1 MTMRPLLCWL
11 LPFFGAFLLG
21 PAAAAAA
28 APEAPRPNIVFVLAD
43 DVGFTDIEPYGSEIR
58 TPTLRAL
65 AEEGLRFSN
74 FHTAANCAP
83 SRAMLLTGVNNHLAG
98 VPNIPELLTP
108 TQRQAANY
116 QGVLSHRVV
125 TVASLLEAS
134 GYHTYLA
141 GKWHLGSAP
150 DQRPSARGFE
160 RTFALMDSG
169 ADNWEQRPYLA
180 IYDEAN
186 WFADGERT
194 TLPEDFYSSEF
205 LVDKTLEFIED
216 GLGDGRPFFAYLPF
230 QAVHL
235 PVQAPREY
243 TERYLGIY
251 DGGWDALREARRE
264 RAQAWGVIPSE
275 VPMVRMESTADWD
288 ALDGERRRFEA
299 KRMAVYAGM
308 LEAMDFHLGRLVAS
322 LKARGL
328 YENTIFI
335 FTSDN
340 GPEMRGPANPHG
352 VIASR
357 MATNLG
363 YDQSYE
369 RLGER
374 GSYNSISPSFASAAA
389 SPFAYYKFH
398 VGEGGMRVPLIITN
412 VPGQDRGAVVDA
424 FSWATDIAPTLLAA
438 AGVAPPE
445 GRFGGRPVLPM
456 SGKNLLPVLRG
467 EASAAYGAD
476 ESIGYELTGHGVLFQ
491 GDYKARRHAPPEGD
505 GSWMLY
511 NLVQDPGETEDLSA
525 KEPERLARMIAA
537 YEAFEASHGVQP
549 LPAGYSQ
556 VGQLVSNMFMARL
569 REPLLTVLLTA
580 LVLLAAAGWLRRGRS
595 A

>member
-1 MTMRPLLCWL
+1 MLRGWLSRFLPLA
-11 LPFFGAFLLG
+11 GALLLG
-21 PAAAAAA
+21 AAVAVAA
-28 APEAPRPNIVFVLAD
+28 EEPRPNIVFILAD

-58 TPTLRAL
+58 TPTLSAL

-74 FHTAANCAP
+74 YHTAANCAP
-83 SRAMLLTGVNNHLAG
+83 SRAMLLTGVNSHLAG
-98 VPNIPELLTP
+98 VPNIPEMLSP
-108 TQRQAANY
+108 RQRQEENY
-116 QGVLSHRVV
+116 QGVLSKRVV
-125 TVASLLEAS
+125 TLASLLENA

-150 DQRPSARGFE
+150 DQLPSARGFE

-205 LVDKTLEFIED
+205 LVDKTLEFIEGGLED
-216 GLGDGRPFFAYLPF
+216 GKPFFAYVPF
-230 QAVHL
+230 QAVHM
-235 PVQAPREY
+235 PVQAPRAF
-243 TERYLGIY
+243 TERYLGTY
-251 DGGWDALREARRE
+251 DGGWDALREARRA
-264 RAQAWGVIPSE
+264 RAEGKGV
-275 VPMVRMESTADWD
+275 VPPGVSMVRMESTADWD
-288 ALDGERRRFEA
+288 SLEPERQRYEA

-308 LEAMDFHLGRLVAS
+308 LEAMDFHLGRLVAY
-322 LKARGL
+322 LKDRGL
-328 YENTIFI
+328 YENTIFV

-340 GPEMRGPANPHG
+340 GPEVRGAVDPQGFA
-352 VIASR
+352 ITQLA
-357 MATNLG
+357 LG
-363 YDQSYE
+363 PGYENSYE

-412 VPGQDRGAVVDA
+412 VPGQNRGEISDA

-438 AGVAPPE
+438 AGVSPPE

-467 EASAAYGAD
+467 EASAAYGPE
-476 ESIGYELTGHGVLFQ
+476 ESVGYELTGHGVLFQ
-491 GDYKARRHAPPEGD
+491 GPYKAMRHAPPVGD
-505 GSWMLY
+505 GSWALY
-511 NLVQDPGETEDLSA
+511 NIALDPGEREDLSA

-537 YEAFEASHGVQP
+537 YGAFEASHGVQP
-549 LPAGYSQ
+549 IPPGYSQ
-556 VGQLVSNMFMARL
+556 VGQLLSNFFASQL
-569 REPLLTVLLTA
+569 REPFMVFLMTA
-580 LVLLAAAGWLRRGRS
+580 LILLAAGGWLRRGRS
-595 A
+595 S

>member
-288 ALDGERRRFEA
+288 ALDGERQRFEA

>member
-1 MTMRPLLCWL
+1 
-11 LPFFGAFLLG
+11 
-21 PAAAAAA
+21 
-28 APEAPRPNIVFVLAD
+28 
-43 DVGFTDIEPYGSEIR
+43 
-58 TPTLRAL
+58 
-65 AEEGLRFSN
+65 
-74 FHTAANCAP
+74 
-83 SRAMLLTGVNNHLAG
+83 
-98 VPNIPELLTP
+98 
-108 TQRQAANY
+108 
-116 QGVLSHRVV
+116 
-125 TVASLLEAS
+125 
-134 GYHTYLA
+134 
-141 GKWHLGSAP
+141 
-150 DQRPSARGFE
+150 
-160 RTFALMDSG
+160 
-169 ADNWEQRPYLA
+169 
-180 IYDEAN
+180 
-186 WFADGERT
+186 
-194 TLPEDFYSSEF
+194 
-205 LVDKTLEFIED
+205 
-216 GLGDGRPFFAYLPF
+216 
-230 QAVHL
+230 
-235 PVQAPREY
+235 
-243 TERYLGIY
+243 
-251 DGGWDALREARRE
+251 
-264 RAQAWGVIPSE
+264 
-275 VPMVRMESTADWD
+275 
-288 ALDGERRRFEA
+288 
-299 KRMAVYAGM
+299 
-308 LEAMDFHLGRLVAS
+308 LGRLVAS

-412 VPGQDRGAVVDA
+412 VPGQDRGAVVEA

-438 AGVAPPE
+438 AGVSPPE

-456 SGKNLLPVLRG
+456 SGKNLLPVLGG

-491 GDYKARRHAPPEGD
+491 GDYKARRHAPPVGEGR
-505 GSWMLY
+505 WALY
-511 NLVQDPGETEDLSA
+511 NIVQDPGETKDLSA

>member
-1 MTMRPLLCWL
+1 MLRGWLSRFLPLA
-11 LPFFGAFLLG
+11 GALLLG
-21 PAAAAAA
+21 AAVAVAA
-28 APEAPRPNIVFVLAD
+28 EEPRPNIVFILAD

-58 TPTLRAL
+58 TPTLSAL

-74 FHTAANCAP
+74 YHTAANCAP

-98 VPNIPELLTP
+98 VPNIPEMLSP
-108 TQRQAANY
+108 RQRQEENY
-116 QGVLSHRVV
+116 QGVLSKRVV
-125 TVASLLEAS
+125 TLASLLENA

-150 DQRPSARGFE
+150 DQLPSARGFE

-205 LVDKTLEFIED
+205 LVDKTLEFIEGGLED
-216 GLGDGRPFFAYLPF
+216 GKPFFAYVPF
-230 QAVHL
+230 QAVHM
-235 PVQAPREY
+235 PVQAPRAF
-243 TERYLGIY
+243 TERYLGTY
-251 DGGWDALREARRE
+251 DGGWDALREARRA
-264 RAQAWGVIPSE
+264 RAEGKGV
-275 VPMVRMESTADWD
+275 VPPGVSMVRMESTADWD
-288 ALDGERRRFEA
+288 SLEPERQRYEA

-308 LEAMDFHLGRLVAS
+308 LEAMDFHLGRLVAY
-322 LKARGL
+322 LKDRGL
-328 YENTIFI
+328 YENTIFV

-340 GPEMRGPANPHG
+340 GPEVRGAVDPQGFA
-352 VIASR
+352 ITQLA
-357 MATNLG
+357 LG
-363 YDQSYE
+363 PGYENSYE

-412 VPGQDRGAVVDA
+412 VPGQNRGEISDA

-438 AGVAPPE
+438 AGVSPPE

-467 EASAAYGAD
+467 EASAAYGPE
-476 ESIGYELTGHGVLFQ
+476 ESVGYELTGHGVLFQ
-491 GDYKARRHAPPEGD
+491 GPYKAMRHAPPVGD
-505 GSWMLY
+505 GSWALY
-511 NLVQDPGETEDLSA
+511 NIALDPGEREDLSA

-537 YEAFEASHGVQP
+537 YGAFEASHGVQP
-549 LPAGYSQ
+549 IPPGYSQ
-556 VGQLVSNMFMARL
+556 VGQLLSNFFASQL
-569 REPLLTVLLTA
+569 REPFLVLLMTA
-580 LVLLAAAGWLRRGRS
+580 LVLLGAGGWLRRGRS
-595 A
+595 S

>member
-1 MTMRPLLCWL
+1 MALRCWL
-11 LPFFGAFLLG
+11 SRALPLAGALLLG
-21 PAAAAAA
+21 AAVAVAA
-28 APEAPRPNIVFVLAD
+28 EEPRPNIVFILAD

-58 TPTLRAL
+58 TPTLSAL

-74 FHTAANCAP
+74 YHTAANCAP

-98 VPNIPELLTP
+98 VPNIPEMLSP
-108 TQRQAANY
+108 RQRQEENY
-116 QGVLSHRVV
+116 QGVLSKRVV
-125 TVASLLEAS
+125 TLASLLENA

-150 DQRPSARGFE
+150 DQLPSARGFE

-205 LVDKTLEFIED
+205 LVDKTLEFIEGGLED
-216 GLGDGRPFFAYLPF
+216 GKPFFAYVPF
-230 QAVHL
+230 QAVHM
-235 PVQAPREY
+235 PVQAPRAF
-243 TERYLGIY
+243 TERYLGTY
-251 DGGWDALREARRE
+251 DGGWDAVREARRA
-264 RAQAWGVIPSE
+264 RAEGKGV
-275 VPMVRMESTADWD
+275 VPPGVSMVRMKSTADWD
-288 ALDGERRRFEA
+288 SLEPERQRYEA

-308 LEAMDFHLGRLVAS
+308 LEAMDFHLGRLVAY
-322 LKARGL
+322 LKDRGL
-328 YENTIFI
+328 YENTIFV

-340 GPEMRGPANPHG
+340 GPEVRGAVDPQGFA
-352 VIASR
+352 ITQLA
-357 MATNLG
+357 LG
-363 YDQSYE
+363 PGYENSYE

-412 VPGQDRGAVVDA
+412 VPGQNRGGISDA

-438 AGVAPPE
+438 AGVSSPE

-467 EASAAYGAD
+467 EASAAYGPE
-476 ESIGYELTGHGVLFQ
+476 ESVGYELTGHGVLFQ
-491 GDYKARRHAPPEGD
+491 GPYKAMRHAPPVGD
-505 GSWMLY
+505 GSWALY
-511 NLVQDPGETEDLSA
+511 NIVLDPGEREDLSA
-525 KEPERLARMIAA
+525 KDPERLARMIAA
-537 YEAFEASHGVQP
+537 YGAFEASHGVQP
-549 LPAGYSQ
+549 IPPGYSQ
-556 VGQLVSNMFMARL
+556 VGQLLSNFFASQL
-569 REPLLTVLLTA
+569 REPFLVLLMTA
-580 LVLLAAAGWLRRGRS
+580 LVLLGAGGWLRRGRS
-595 A
+595 S

>member
-1 MTMRPLLCWL
+1 MALRGWLSRFLPLA
-11 LPFFGAFLLG
+11 GALLLG
-21 PAAAAAA
+21 AAVAVAA
-28 APEAPRPNIVFVLAD
+28 EEPRPNIVFILAD

-58 TPTLRAL
+58 TPTLSAL

-74 FHTAANCAP
+74 YHTAANCAP

-98 VPNIPELLTP
+98 VPNIPEMLSP
-108 TQRQAANY
+108 RQRQEENY
-116 QGVLSHRVV
+116 QGVLSKRVV
-125 TVASLLEAS
+125 TLASLLENA

-150 DQRPSARGFE
+150 DQLPSARGFE

-205 LVDKTLEFIED
+205 LVDKTLEFIEGGLED
-216 GLGDGRPFFAYLPF
+216 GKPFFAYVPF
-230 QAVHL
+230 QAVHM
-235 PVQAPREY
+235 PVQAPRAF
-243 TERYLGIY
+243 TERYLGTY
-251 DGGWDALREARRE
+251 DGGWDALREARRA
-264 RAQAWGVIPSE
+264 RAEGKGV
-275 VPMVRMESTADWD
+275 VPPGVSMVRMESTADWD
-288 ALDGERRRFEA
+288 SLEPERQRYEA

-308 LEAMDFHLGRLVAS
+308 LEAMDFHLSRLVAY
-322 LKARGL
+322 LKDRGL
-328 YENTIFI
+328 YENTIFV

-340 GPEMRGPANPHG
+340 GPEVRGAVDPQGFA
-352 VIASR
+352 ITQFA
-357 MATNLG
+357 LG
-363 YDQSYE
+363 PGYENSYE

-412 VPGQDRGAVVDA
+412 VPGQKRGAISDA

-438 AGVAPPE
+438 AGVSPPE

-467 EASAAYGAD
+467 EASAAYGPE
-476 ESIGYELTGHGVLFQ
+476 ESVGYELTGHGVLFQ
-491 GDYKARRHAPPEGD
+491 GPYKAMRHAPPVGD
-505 GSWMLY
+505 GSWALY
-511 NLVQDPGETEDLSA
+511 NIALDPGEREDLST

-537 YEAFEASHGVQP
+537 YGAFEASHGVQP
-549 LPAGYSQ
+549 IPPGYSQ
-556 VGQLVSNMFMARL
+556 VGQLLSNFFASQL
-569 REPLLTVLLTA
+569 REPFLVLLMTA
-580 LVLLAAAGWLRRGRS
+580 LVLLGAGGWLRRGRS
-595 A
+595 S

>member
-1 MTMRPLLCWL
+1 MLRGWLSRFLPLA
-11 LPFFGAFLLG
+11 GALLLG
-21 PAAAAAA
+21 AAVAVAA
-28 APEAPRPNIVFVLAD
+28 EEPRPNIVFILAD

-58 TPTLRAL
+58 TPTLSAL

-74 FHTAANCAP
+74 YHTAANCAP

-98 VPNIPELLTP
+98 VPNIPEMLSP
-108 TQRQAANY
+108 RQRQEENY
-116 QGVLSHRVV
+116 QGVLSKRVV
-125 TVASLLEAS
+125 TLASLLENA

-150 DQRPSARGFE
+150 DQLPSARGFE

-205 LVDKTLEFIED
+205 LVDKTLEFIEGGLED
-216 GLGDGRPFFAYLPF
+216 GKPFFAYVPF
-230 QAVHL
+230 QAVHM
-235 PVQAPREY
+235 PVQAPRAF
-243 TERYLGIY
+243 TERYLGTY
-251 DGGWDALREARRE
+251 DGGWDALREARRA
-264 RAQAWGVIPSE
+264 RAEGKGV
-275 VPMVRMESTADWD
+275 VPPGVSMVRMKSTEDWD
-288 ALDGERRRFEA
+288 SLEPERQRYEA

-308 LEAMDFHLGRLVAS
+308 LEAMDFHLGRLVAY
-322 LKARGL
+322 LKDRGL
-328 YENTIFI
+328 YENTIFV

-340 GPEMRGPANPHG
+340 GPEVRGAVDPQGFA
-352 VIASR
+352 ITQLA
-357 MATNLG
+357 LG
-363 YDQSYE
+363 PGYENSYE

-412 VPGQDRGAVVDA
+412 VPGQNRGEISDA

-438 AGVAPPE
+438 AGVSPPE

-467 EASAAYGAD
+467 EASAAYGPE
-476 ESIGYELTGHGVLFQ
+476 ESVGYELTGHGVLFQ
-491 GDYKARRHAPPEGD
+491 GPYKAMRHAPPVGD
-505 GSWMLY
+505 GSWALY
-511 NLVQDPGETEDLSA
+511 NIALDPGEREDLSA

-537 YEAFEASHGVQP
+537 YGAFEASHGVQP
-549 LPAGYSQ
+549 IPPGYSQ
-556 VGQLVSNMFMARL
+556 VGQLLSNFFASQL
-569 REPLLTVLLTA
+569 REPFLVLLMTA
-580 LVLLAAAGWLRRGRS
+580 LVLLGAGGWLRRGRS
-595 A
+595 S

>member
-1 MTMRPLLCWL
+1 MRHLCWIFRS
-11 LPFFGAFLLG
+11 LPLAGALLLG
-21 PAAAAAA
+21 AAVAVAV
-28 APEAPRPNIVFVLAD
+28 EGPRPNIVFVLAD

-108 TQRQAANY
+108 VQRQAENY

-150 DQRPSARGFE
+150 DQRPSARGFQ

-194 TLPEDFYSSEF
+194 SLPEDFYSSEF

-216 GLGDGRPFFAYLPF
+216 GLGDGQPFFAYLPF

-243 TERYLGIY
+243 TERYLGTY
-251 DGGWDALREARRE
+251 DGGWDALRETRRE
-264 RAQAWGVIPSE
+264 GAQAWGVIPPE
-275 VPMVRMESTADWD
+275 APMVRMESTADWD
-288 ALDGERRRFEA
+288 ALDGERQRFEA

-308 LEAMDFHLGRLVAS
+308 LEAMDFHLGRLVAF

-328 YENTIFI
+328 YENTIFV

-340 GPEMRGPANPHG
+340 GPEMRGPSNPHG

-357 MATNLG
+357 MAADLG

-412 VPGQDRGAVVDA
+412 VPGQARGAVVEA

-491 GDYKARRHAPPEGD
+491 GAYKAQRHAPPVGEGR
-505 GSWMLY
+505 WALY
-511 NLVQDPGETEDLSA
+511 NIAQDPGETKDLSA
-525 KEPERLARMIAA
+525 KEPERLARMVAA

-549 LPAGYSQ
+549 LPSGYSQ
-556 VGQLVSNMFMARL
+556 VGQLASNLFVSRL
-569 REPLLTVLLTA
+569 QEPLLTVLLTA

>member
-1 MTMRPLLCWL
+1 MLRGWLSRFLPLA
-11 LPFFGAFLLG
+11 GALFLG
-21 PAAAAAA
+21 AAVAVAA
-28 APEAPRPNIVFVLAD
+28 EEPRPNIVFILAD

-58 TPTLRAL
+58 TPTLSAL

-74 FHTAANCAP
+74 YHTAANCAP
-83 SRAMLLTGVNNHLAG
+83 SRAMLLTGVNSHLAG
-98 VPNIPELLTP
+98 VPNIPEMLSP
-108 TQRQAANY
+108 RQRQEENY
-116 QGVLSHRVV
+116 QGVLSKRVV
-125 TVASLLEAS
+125 TLASLLENA

-150 DQRPSARGFE
+150 DQLPSARGFE

-205 LVDKTLEFIED
+205 LVDKTLEFIEGGLED
-216 GLGDGRPFFAYLPF
+216 GKPFFAYVPF
-230 QAVHL
+230 QAVHM
-235 PVQAPREY
+235 PVQAPRAF
-243 TERYLGIY
+243 TERYLGTY
-251 DGGWDALREARRE
+251 DGGWDALREARRA
-264 RAQAWGVIPSE
+264 RAEGKGV
-275 VPMVRMESTADWD
+275 VPPGVSMVRMKSTEDWD
-288 ALDGERRRFEA
+288 SLEPERQRYEA

-308 LEAMDFHLGRLVAS
+308 LEAMDFHLGRLVAY
-322 LKARGL
+322 LKDRGL
-328 YENTIFI
+328 YENTIFV

-340 GPEMRGPANPHG
+340 GPEVRGAVDPQGFA
-352 VIASR
+352 ITQLA
-357 MATNLG
+357 LG
-363 YDQSYE
+363 PGYENSYE

-412 VPGQDRGAVVDA
+412 VPGQNRGEISDA

-438 AGVAPPE
+438 AGVSPPE

-467 EASAAYGAD
+467 EASAAYGPE
-476 ESIGYELTGHGVLFQ
+476 ESVGYELTGHGVLFQ
-491 GDYKARRHAPPEGD
+491 GPYKAMRHAPPVGD
-505 GSWMLY
+505 GSWALY
-511 NLVQDPGETEDLSA
+511 NIALDPGEREDLSA

-537 YEAFEASHGVQP
+537 YGAFEASHGVQP
-549 LPAGYSQ
+549 IPPGYSQ
-556 VGQLVSNMFMARL
+556 VGQLLSNFFASQL
-569 REPLLTVLLTA
+569 REPFLVLLMTA
-580 LVLLAAAGWLRRGRS
+580 LVLLGAGGWLRRGRS
-595 A
+595 S